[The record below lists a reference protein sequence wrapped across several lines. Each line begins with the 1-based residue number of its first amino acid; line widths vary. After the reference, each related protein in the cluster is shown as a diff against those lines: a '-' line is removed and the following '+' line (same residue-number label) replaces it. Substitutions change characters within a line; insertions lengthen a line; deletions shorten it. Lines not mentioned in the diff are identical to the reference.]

1 MRATI
6 KTVREMPLQQLMM
19 KQANK
24 KFETKINKEGFKF
37 TKLADILDKIDVN
50 DTFNSFVT
58 LKERKENFMNHP
70 TRRLINPSR
79 NETGSVS

>member
-1 MRATI
+1 
-6 KTVREMPLQQLMM
+6 MPLQQLMKNQM
-19 KQANK
+19 KQANE
-24 KFETKINKEGFKF
+24 KFETKINKEGIKF
-37 TKLADILDKIDVN
+37 AKLADLLDKIEVN

-70 TRRLINPSR
+70 TRRLISPSR